1 MLKNYL
7 KIAWRNL
14 WNNKL
19 FSLINIVGLAVGM
32 VFTLLIGLWVKHE
45 LAYDGFQLNMNRIAQ
60 VMKKDLSNGEKI
72 IDHATPLPLYD
83 ELKTKYPEIEQITRI
98 DWGVSHSLKVG
109 DNKFNRDG
117 LYADPGFL
125 KMFSFPLLKGDPAAA
140 LKNPVSIVLT
150 ERAAAALFGR
160 QEPMGKIVRLDNQ
173 YDLMVTGILKDI
185 PENSSLAFDF
195 LAPFEFDIQSTPWM
209 RGAKYSWGNNFLRT
223 IVELKPG
230 VSMGN
235 LSDRIQN
242 LIAEKRN
249 DKKEATLF
257 LHPMSKWYLRSDF
270 KDWVNTGGRIDYVR
284 LFAIVGILVLLIAC
298 INFMNLSTAR
308 SEKRAKEVGIRK
320 TIGSRRY
327 QLVGQFLAE
336 SVLTAFMSLI
346 LALVLAFLLSPQLA
360 DLGLNNVSFSST
372 NISLLLIVTGACLL
386 TGLLAGS
393 YPALYLSSFA
403 PIKVLKGT
411 MHGAA
416 AASLPRKILVVTQ
429 FTFSIALIVSTVI
442 VFRQVQHAKDRPLG
456 YTPDNMIEVAMTSDT
471 RKNDK
476 ALRQDLLNTG
486 LVESVSGSSSPM
498 TSIWNVWGDFSWP
511 GKDPNKAIGLTAVL
525 TDYDYEKTADLT
537 ITRGRAFSR
546 DFPTDSN
553 GVILNEAA
561 VRVIGFKNPVG
572 EHIKLS
578 EQDLTVIGVVDNVIM
593 DDPFKPVSPEA
604 IIFKPSFENF
614 LFLRLKK
621 NADIKMSLARIQ
633 PIFDKYNPAYPFEY
647 HFEDAEFEKKFAA
660 EKQAG
665 KLAGIFACL
674 AIFISCLGLFGLA
687 AYTAERRTKEIGIR
701 KILGASI
708 ADLWVLLS
716 REFILLVLIASLAGS
731 MLANWFMEGW
741 LAKYEYRVDI
751 NFWIFI
757 SAGVLALAV
766 TVLTVSFQAIRAA
779 LGNPVR
785 NLRTE

>member
-1 MLKNYL
+1 
-7 KIAWRNL
+7 
-14 WNNKL
+14 
-19 FSLINIVGLAVGM
+19 
-32 VFTLLIGLWVKHE
+32 
-45 LAYDGFQLNMNRIAQ
+45 
-60 VMKKDLSNGEKI
+60 
-72 IDHATPLPLYD
+72 
-83 ELKTKYPEIEQITRI
+83 
-98 DWGVSHSLKVG
+98 
-109 DNKFNRDG
+109 
-117 LYADPGFL
+117 
-125 KMFSFPLLKGDPAAA
+125 
-140 LKNPVSIVLT
+140 
-150 ERAAAALFGR
+150 
-160 QEPMGKIVRLDNQ
+160 
-173 YDLMVTGILKDI
+173 
-185 PENSSLAFDF
+185 
-195 LAPFEFDIQSTPWM
+195 
-209 RGAKYSWGNNFLRT
+209 
-223 IVELKPG
+223 
-230 VSMGN
+230 
-235 LSDRIQN
+235 
-242 LIAEKRN
+242 
-249 DKKEATLF
+249 
-257 LHPMSKWYLRSDF
+257 
-270 KDWVNTGGRIDYVR
+270 
-284 LFAIVGILVLLIAC
+284 
-298 INFMNLSTAR
+298 
-308 SEKRAKEVGIRK
+308 
-320 TIGSRRY
+320 
-327 QLVGQFLAE
+327 
-336 SVLTAFMSLI
+336 
-346 LALVLAFLLSPQLA
+346 
-360 DLGLNNVSFSST
+360 
-372 NISLLLIVTGACLL
+372 LL

-416 AASLPRKILVVTQ
+416 GASLPRKILVVTQ